1 MVSHIPWLV
10 PTLYLIPMATRGLQR
25 LRKFGATCAT
35 NRIRTGSQ
43 VRDLWYH
50 LVSRL
55 VPLFVI
61 VRLLSPLQMD
71 EAGMEKQKPTFAEVV
86 ADGVLSII
94 AGSDTTSIAIS
105 R

>member
-1 MVSHIPWLV
+1 
-10 PTLYLIPMATRGLQR
+10 
-25 LRKFGATCAT
+25 
-35 NRIRTGSQ
+35 
-43 VRDLWYH
+43 
-50 LVSRL
+50 
-55 VPLFVI
+55 
-61 VRLLSPLQMD
+61 MD